1 MDATQWSGMSAAP
14 SSTPLSAPLGPA
26 PSDHWIATAHGRL
39 FARRWAAGPAP
50 CPDPSAPPPIVLF
63 HDSLGCVDLWREFP
77 AVLRRATGRGVI
89 AYDRLGFG
97 RSDARTGLLPRD
109 FVEDEARTSLPA
121 LRAHF
126 NVQRFVALGHSVGGG
141 MAAHCAA
148 TRGTPGDGPGGAAGS
163 DCDALITI
171 AAQACVEE
179 RTLQG
184 IREARDQFTQP
195 GALERLARY
204 HGADQARWVLS
215 AWVDTWLHPG
225 FADWSLAEAMARV
238 TCPVLALHGDRDEY
252 GSTEQPERIARWA
265 AGPARVDILPGV
277 AHVPHREQPDAVA
290 QRIAGFLAGLPAGP
304 ADGTGHPPQQPPST
318 PG

>member
-14 SSTPLSAPLGPA
+14 SSTPLSAPPGPA

-39 FARRWAAGPAP
+39 FARCWAAGPTP
-50 CPDPSAPPPIVLF
+50 CPDASAPPPIVLF

-77 AVLRRATGRGVI
+77 AVLCRATGRGVI

-126 NVQRFVALGHSVGGG
+126 GVQRFVALGHSVGGG

-184 IREARDQFTQP
+184 IRDAQAQFESHPEQF
-195 GALERLARY
+195 ARLARY
-204 HGADQARWVLS
+204 HGGSKERARWVLS
-215 AWVDTWLHPG
+215 AWVDRWLDPA
-225 FADWSLAEAMARV
+225 FAGWSLQGAMARV
-238 TCPVLALHGDRDEY
+238 TCPVLALHGERDEY
-252 GSTEQPERIARWA
+252 GSPEQPARIARWA
-265 AGPARVDILPGV
+265 AGPAQVCMLPGQ
-277 AHVPHREQPDAVA
+277 AHSPHREQPAAAAGLVA
-290 QRIAGFLAGLPAGP
+290 DFLARAAGN
-304 ADGTGHPPQQPPST
+304 
-318 PG
+318 